1 MKKILF
7 AASECTPFASSGGL
21 GDVIGS
27 LPAALKKEYGDDGDI
42 RVVLPL
48 YGQMPAEYR
57 AKLTK
62 LGEIYVR
69 LSWRNQYCGI
79 FTLENGGVT
88 YYFLDNE
95 YYFNRQSLYGHY
107 DDGER
112 FAFFSKAVV
121 DIMPFIDFYPDILH
135 AHDWQTALS
144 VVYLKYKYGYME
156 HYRDIKAV
164 FTIHNI
170 RYARKGRRTSRL

>member
-7 AASECTPFASSGGL
+7 AASESTPFASSGGL

-27 LPAALKKEYGDDGDI
+27 LPAALKKEYGDNGDI

-79 FTLENGGVT
+79 FTLEKDGVT

-95 YYFNRQSLYGHY
+95 Y
-107 DDGER
+107 
-112 FAFFSKAVV
+112 
-121 DIMPFIDFYPDILH
+121 
-135 AHDWQTALS
+135 
-144 VVYLKYKYGYME
+144 
-156 HYRDIKAV
+156 
-164 FTIHNI
+164 
-170 RYARKGRRTSRL
+170 